1 MINIALENYDFG
13 KNGKN
18 CCIFKNTINTIYNM
32 IPSKFNYHKA
42 TSVQDAIA
50 LSQEYGE
57 DAKYM
62 SGGHSLLPMM
72 KLRFA
77 NPEHIIDISKIQGLS
92 YIKEDGD
99 HLKIGAMTT
108 QTEMEYSPLIKE
120 KYSIFS
126 DAIKLTAD
134 PSVRNVGT
142 IGGNIAHGDAANDQ
156 PALMLAMRATII
168 AEGVDGQKSI
178 PIDEFFHGFYMTALE
193 PSDVLIEIQV
203 PKTKKGN
210 GGAYHKVERKVG
222 DYATAGVAVHV
233 EIDEDGVC
241 QEVGIGLTNVSAV
254 PMRLDRGEALLKGK
268 KITEDLIAQVG
279 SIASEDCEPT
289 SDLRGSEAYKRSI
302 VKTIT
307 QRMIRLAMER
317 AQH

>member
-1 MINIALENYDFG
+1 
-13 KNGKN
+13 
-18 CCIFKNTINTIYNM
+18 M
-32 IPSKFNYHKA
+32 IPSKFTYHKA
-42 TSVQDAIA
+42 SSFKDAIA
-50 LSQEYGE
+50 LSQKHGE
-57 DAKYM
+57 EAKYM

-77 NPEHIIDISKIQGLS
+77 TPEHIIDISKIDGLS

-99 HLKIGAMTT
+99 YLKIGALTT
-108 QTEMEYSPLIKE
+108 QSEMEYSSIIKE
-120 KYSIFS
+120 KYPILS

-156 PALMLAMRATII
+156 PALMLAMRATVV

-178 PIDEFFHGFYMTALE
+178 PIDDFFHGFYMTALE
-193 PSDVLIEIQV
+193 PSDVLVEIQV
-203 PKTKKGN
+203 PKAKKGS

-233 EIDEDGVC
+233 EIDDSGLC
-241 QEVGIGLTNVSAV
+241 QQIGIGLTNVSAV
-254 PMRLDRGEALLKGK
+254 PMRLERGEELLRGK

-279 SIASEDCEPT
+279 IVASEDCEPT

-302 VKTIT
+302 VNTIT
-307 QRMIRLAMER
+307 QRMIRLAIER
-317 AQH
+317 SQH

>member
-1 MINIALENYDFG
+1 
-13 KNGKN
+13 
-18 CCIFKNTINTIYNM
+18 M
-32 IPSKFNYHKA
+32 IPSKFTYHKA
-42 TSVQDAIA
+42 TSLKDAIA
-50 LSQEYGE
+50 LSKELGE
-57 DAKYM
+57 EAKYM

-77 NPEHIIDISKIQGLS
+77 TPEHIIDISKIQGLS
-92 YIKEDGD
+92 YIKEEGD
-99 HLKIGAMTT
+99 ALKIGALTT
-108 QTEMEYSPLIKE
+108 QSEMEYADLINK

-168 AEGVDGQKSI
+168 AEGIDGQKSI
-178 PIDEFFHGFYMTALE
+178 PIDDFFHGFYMTALE
-193 PSDVLIEIQV
+193 PSDVLVEIQL
-203 PKTKKGN
+203 PIAKKGN

-233 EIDEDGVC
+233 EIDDHGVC

-254 PMRLDRGEALLKGK
+254 PMRLDRGEAVLRGK
-268 KITEDLIAQVG
+268 KITEDLIEQVG

-302 VKTIT
+302 VNTIT
-307 QRMIRLAMER
+307 QRMIRLAIER
-317 AQH
+317 SQH

>member
-1 MINIALENYDFG
+1 
-13 KNGKN
+13 
-18 CCIFKNTINTIYNM
+18 M
-32 IPSKFNYHKA
+32 IPSNFTYHKA
-42 TSVQDAIA
+42 TSVKDAIA
-50 LSQEYGE
+50 LSQTHGE
-57 DAKYM
+57 EAKYM

-77 NPEHIIDISKIQGLS
+77 SPEHIIDISKIDGLS

-99 HLKIGAMTT
+99 LLKLGALTT
-108 QTEMEYSPLIKE
+108 QAEMEYSPLIKE
-120 KYSIFS
+120 NYAIFS

-178 PIDEFFHGFYMTALE
+178 PIDEFFHGFYSTALE
-193 PSDVLIEIQV
+193 PSDILVEIQV
-203 PKTKKGN
+203 PKVKKRS

-233 EIDEDGVC
+233 ELDDSGVC
-241 QEVGIGLTNVSAV
+241 QQIGIGLTNVSAA
-254 PMRLDRGEALLKGK
+254 PMRLERGEELLRGK

-279 SIASEDCEPT
+279 VMASEDSEPT

-302 VKTIT
+302 INTIT
-307 QRMIRLAMER
+307 QRVLRLALER
-317 AQH
+317 ANH

>member
-1 MINIALENYDFG
+1 MIYSKKKTKLYGNIFIKIITKL
-13 KNGKN
+13 
-18 CCIFKNTINTIYNM
+18 NM
-32 IPSKFNYHKA
+32 IPSKFTYHKA
-42 TSVQDAIA
+42 SSLKDAIA
-50 LSQEYGE
+50 LSQKHGE
-57 DAKYM
+57 EAKYM

-77 NPEHIIDISKIQGLS
+77 TPEHIIDISKIDGLS

-99 HLKIGAMTT
+99 YLKIGALTT
-108 QTEMEYSPLIKE
+108 QSEMEYSSIIKE
-120 KYSIFS
+120 KYPIMS

-156 PALMLAMRATII
+156 PALMLAMRATVV

-178 PIDEFFHGFYMTALE
+178 PIDDFFHGFYMTALE
-193 PSDVLIEIQV
+193 PSDVLVEIQV
-203 PKTKKGN
+203 PKSKKGN

-233 EIDEDGVC
+233 EIDDSGLC
-241 QEVGIGLTNVSAV
+241 QQIGIGLTNVSAV
-254 PMRLDRGEALLKGK
+254 PMRLERGEELLRGK

-279 SIASEDCEPT
+279 IVASEDCEPT

-302 VKTIT
+302 VNTIT
-307 QRMIRLAMER
+307 QRMIRLAIER
-317 AQH
+317 SQH

>member
-1 MINIALENYDFG
+1 
-13 KNGKN
+13 
-18 CCIFKNTINTIYNM
+18 M
-32 IPSKFNYHKA
+32 IPSKFTYHKA
-42 TSVQDAIA
+42 ASLKDAIA
-50 LSQEYGE
+50 LSKELGE
-57 DAKYM
+57 EAKYM

-99 HLKIGAMTT
+99 LLKIGALTT
-108 QTEMEYSPLIKE
+108 QSEMEYDELIKK

-134 PSVRNVGT
+134 PSVRNIGT

-156 PALMLAMRATII
+156 PALMLAMRATVI
-168 AEGVDGQKSI
+168 AEGIDGQKSI
-178 PIDEFFHGFYMTALE
+178 PIDDFFHGFYMTALE
-193 PSDVLIEIQV
+193 PSDVLVEIQL
-203 PKTKKGN
+203 PKAKKGN

-233 EIDEDGVC
+233 EIDDNGIC

-254 PMRLDRGEALLKGK
+254 PMRLDRGEALLRGK
-268 KITEDLIAQVG
+268 KITEDLIEQVG
-279 SIASEDCEPT
+279 IVASEDCEPT

-302 VKTIT
+302 VNSIT
-307 QRMIRLAMER
+307 QRMIRLAIER
-317 AQH
+317 SQY

>member
-1 MINIALENYDFG
+1 
-13 KNGKN
+13 
-18 CCIFKNTINTIYNM
+18 M

-42 TSVQDAIA
+42 SSVQDAIA
-50 LSQEYGE
+50 LSKEHGE
-57 DAKYM
+57 EAKYM

-77 NPEHIIDISKIQGLS
+77 SPEHIIDISKIQGLS

-99 HLKIGAMTT
+99 YLKIGALTT
-108 QTEMEYSPLIKE
+108 QTEMEYSDLIKE
-120 KYSIFS
+120 KYPIFS

-168 AEGVDGQKSI
+168 AEGIDGQKSI
-178 PIDEFFHGFYMTALE
+178 PIDDFFHGFYMTALE
-193 PSDVLIEIQV
+193 PSDVLVEIQV
-203 PKTKKGN
+203 PKCKKGS

-233 EIDEDGVC
+233 EIDDDGIC
-241 QEVGIGLTNVSAV
+241 QEIGIGLTNVSAV
-254 PMRLDRGEALLKGK
+254 PMRLDRGEALLRGK
-268 KITEDLIAQVG
+268 KITENLIAQVG
-279 SIASEDCEPT
+279 AMASEDCEPT

-302 VKTIT
+302 VNTIT
-307 QRMIRLAMER
+307 QRMIRLAIER
-317 AQH
+317 SQH